1 MNDTS
6 FPRDTSIAGP
16 GRPAHDCGEHHW
28 LDQLASWLE
37 RRLDETVGWQHS
49 SRLYGITVIDRESLI
64 AGTPDGNDAARVT
77 YLAQGWVYDLLDS
90 PSAGIATEYDALGL
104 CCFGRATHLETLERS
119 RCRTVLVADSTGQ
132 SCVNRLRGRTPE
144 LTGRPSGP
152 VADRVSALF
161 EGQRATEARRRP

>member
-6 FPRDTSIAGP
+6 VPRDTSIAGP
-16 GRPAHDCGEHHW
+16 GRPTTGHDGW

-37 RRLDETVGWQHS
+37 RRLDETVGWRHS
-49 SRLYGITVIDRESLI
+49 SRLYGITVLDRQELID
-64 AGTPDGNDAARVT
+64 GTNDAARVT
-77 YLAQGWVYDLLDS
+77 YLAEGWVYDLLDS

-104 CCFGRATHLETLERS
+104 CCFGRATNLETREQS

-132 SCVNRLRGRTPE
+132 SSVNRLRGRTPE

-152 VADRVSALF
+152 VADLVDALF
-161 EGQRATEARRRP
+161 ADQRVMETRRRP